1 MRLPRF
7 VACSALAT
15 LTLAGS
21 LAAQKPPP
29 APPTA
34 PDLKAKLDP
43 QMREV
48 IDAMDESKARP
59 IFDLKPADARKEP
72 TAADAA
78 KAVLKKRGQST
89 SPEPVAGGTND
100 EKLNVG
106 LKDNVPVRFYY
117 PAKGDGPF
125 PAVVYFHGGGWV
137 LADYNVYDSSA
148 RALANASGAV
158 VVSVNYRLAPE
169 HRFPAAPED
178 CYAVFNF
185 LATDRDGLAKKYKIN
200 PASIAVAGESAGGNL
215 ATVVSMMAKEKGTPM
230 PKHQLLVYPVADYPS
245 TQTASAKENG
255 KMKPLVVENMPWF
268 WNYYLPEGE
277 GAKNDAAAKP
287 HASPLRASAEQLKG
301 LPPATVIT
309 AQYDVLRDEA
319 EAYGKKLQA
328 AGVSVTMKRFDGV
341 THEFFGMGAVLDKA
355 KEAVALG
362 GGELKKGLSGS
373 AAMPPASR

>member
-1 MRLPRF
+1 MSVPRIF
-7 VACSALAT
+7 ACSTLAS
-15 LTLAGS
+15 LALAGS
-21 LAAQKPPP
+21 LSAQKPAP

-34 PDLKAKLDP
+34 PDQKARLDP

-48 IDAMDESKARP
+48 IDAMDEAAAPP
-59 IFDLKPADARKEP
+59 IFQLKPADARKGP
-72 TAADAA
+72 TAADAV

-89 SPEPVAGGTND
+89 APEPVDGGTNA

-137 LADYNVYDSSA
+137 LADYDVYDSSA

-169 HRFPAAPED
+169 YRFPAAPED
-178 CYAVFNF
+178 AYAVYSF
-185 LATDRDGLAKKYKIN
+185 LATDKDGLAKKYKIDS
-200 PASIAVAGESAGGNL
+200 ARIAVAGESAGGNL
-215 ATVVSMMAKEKGTPM
+215 ATVVSMMAKEKGAPM
-230 PKHQLLVYPVADYPS
+230 PKHQLLVYPVSDYPS

-277 GAKNDAAAKP
+277 GAKAEAAAKP
-287 HASPLRASAEQLKG
+287 HASPLRATAEQLKG

-309 AQYDVLRDEA
+309 AQCDVLRDEA
-319 EAYGKKLQA
+319 EAYAKKLQA
-328 AGVSVTMKRFDGV
+328 AGVPVAMKRFEGV

-362 GGELKKGLSGS
+362 GGELKKSLSG
-373 AAMPPASR
+373 APAMPPAGR